1 MAISSGRRDGGLARL
16 LLASGALV
24 VGGAEAVIRGVNLG
38 GWLVTEPWM
47 TPTLYQSTNTTC
59 EWDLCNAL
67 GKQDCLTALQQHWS
81 CDVLHPRRLPADEEC
96 RAKCVSPWEGI
107 STWTPDRIGADTCG
121 SSDSV
126 RIPLGYWA
134 VNLLD
139 YEPYVSGQYPYLLQA
154 VEWAKQM
161 DFTVLIDLHGIP
173 GSQNGWEESGLVGA
187 IAYPDNTTN
196 EERTLSVLKNLTAE
210 FSQPYYNGVVTNIE
224 IVNEPIFAYQ
234 PLITLYEA
242 GAQVI
247 GVANNSGINTT
258 IHDAFYNPPFWKNFD
273 PWHTGGFSDAP
284 APHATVDTHQFW
296 AFPPLNN
303 LSAEQILER
312 VCEFGKEIKAPNSG
326 IPPTLVG
333 EWSLD
338 TGYTA
343 NSSTNTAEDVHKRTW
358 FRKLFEAQN
367 AAYTPNGPNESS
379 IGWYFWAWKTEYDID
394 AWSYRKGVAEE
405 YIPSNV
411 SDKSTYIFPVQED
424 GCIDVSFDY
433 TAPASV
439 TNYGGSGGTS
449 PTSTA
454 PSASATAGSSS
465 SSTKKSDAGSLS
477 PGMLTWVAV
486 GSIVLSS
493 IC

>member
-1 MAISSGRRDGGLARL
+1 M
-16 LLASGALV
+16 
-24 VGGAEAVIRGVNLG
+24 
-38 GWLVTEPWM
+38 
-47 TPTLYQSTNTTC
+47 
-59 EWDLCNAL
+59 
-67 GKQDCLTALQQHWS
+67 
-81 CDVLHPRRLPADEEC
+81 
-96 RAKCVSPWEGI
+96 
-107 STWTPDRIGADTCG
+107 
-121 SSDSV
+121 
-126 RIPLGYWA
+126 
-134 VNLLD
+134 
-139 YEPYVSGQYPYLLQA
+139 
-154 VEWAKQM
+154 
-161 DFTVLIDLHGIP
+161 
-173 GSQNGWEESGLVGA
+173 
-187 IAYPDNTTN
+187 
-196 EERTLSVLKNLTAE
+196 
-210 FSQPYYNGVVTNIE
+210 
-224 IVNEPIFAYQ
+224 
-234 PLITLYEA
+234 
-242 GAQVI
+242 
-247 GVANNSGINTT
+247 
-258 IHDAFYNPPFWKNFD
+258 
-273 PWHTGGFSDAP
+273 
-284 APHATVDTHQFW
+284 
-296 AFPPLNN
+296 
-303 LSAEQILER
+303 
-312 VCEFGKEIKAPNSG
+312 
-326 IPPTLVG
+326 
-333 EWSLD
+333 
-338 TGYTA
+338 
-343 NSSTNTAEDVHKRTW
+343 HKRTW